1 MRCIELFC
9 DDLEPLYVLGDF
21 DSKSISHV
29 QAEVSS
35 CTIAAATSA
44 TAKTEVNV
52 VRHHVGVN
60 TLGCYKGGRDET
72 MCST

>member
-1 MRCIELFC
+1 MRRIELFC

-29 QAEVSS
+29 QAEVSAG
-35 CTIAAATSA
+35 TAAAATSA
-44 TAKTEVNV
+44 TAEPEVHV
-52 VRHHVGVN
+52 VGHHGGVN

-72 MCST
+72 RCST